1 MSTVDRP
8 KIKKKNKTGR
18 TLLIIL
24 LILALIA
31 GAYVLNQERQRRANE
46 AALAQLETV
55 PYTRETLTST
65 VSGAGSIRP
74 RQSATLYWQTSGF
87 VGERDHEVGEEVKKD
102 AILYRLDDSRLPA
115 EMLQAQLNLLN
126 AQTSLQNL
134 ESDTALQRVTLQ
146 NNLTNAEKTL
156 TTLEHNLLALTSREC
171 TDWRLTNLQ
180 TAYDDALES
189 YQNWPTETAWL
200 QVQAA
205 RADLDFCDPAVIAR
219 ETASLNSQIDLQKQN
234 IASWQAELDKIANGP
249 DPEVKAKLELQ
260 LKLAEKQLEAQTIKA
275 PFDGTVTALNYDLG
289 DMVSIGSPAAQIA
302 DLSELFVDVPI
313 SEVDIPQ
320 IKIGQEAELVFD
332 AYFDQTFYGKVI
344 EVANVGVN
352 TAGIVNYPVTIQLDS
367 EHNGIKPGMTVGVN
381 IIVEE
386 KPNTYTVPAES
397 VVSRNGN
404 YYVYVLRDGIPVE
417 VEVKIGAYSSRKI
430 EVLQA
435 DIQDGESILLSPP
448 VSLMDAF
455 VGMRGR

>member
-87 VGERDHEVGEEVKKD
+87 VGERDHEVGEEVTKD

-219 ETASLNSQIDLQKQN
+219 ETASLNSQLDLQKQN